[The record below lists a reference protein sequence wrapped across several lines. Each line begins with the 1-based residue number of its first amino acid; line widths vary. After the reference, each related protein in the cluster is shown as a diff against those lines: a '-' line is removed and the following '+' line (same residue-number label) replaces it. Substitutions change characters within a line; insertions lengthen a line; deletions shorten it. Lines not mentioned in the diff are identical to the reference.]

1 MLDKLKNITFE
12 KWVSAFFLICVI
24 AAILHGFALFK
35 AWATDERTLPIT
47 SLILTG
53 THDDISTD
61 SINKIL
67 LKQESKLNFFA
78 LDINRIQLELEKLP
92 WVYSVSIRK
101 EWPDTI
107 KIHLVE
113 QSIVATWNN
122 KALLNR
128 FGDVI
133 EVRPDSVEK
142 EFVSLRGGEGNEHL
156 TLDLYNKL
164 LQLIKVS
171 KFKIAELSSNGRNA
185 TEIILKNGIVLKL
198 GKEQKLDRIQRF
210 LAVFPLIERGY
221 DIGTISYVDLR
232 YDTGVSI
239 GWKKTD
245 ETKLNKT
252 KI

>member
-1 MLDKLKNITFE
+1 MKLFLVLKKINFK
-12 KWVSAFFLICVI
+12 KWGSIVFLVCVI
-24 AAILHGFALFK
+24 AGLSHAFTQFK
-35 AWATDERTLPIT
+35 TWATNDKTLPIT
-47 SLILTG
+47 SLVLTG
-53 THDDISTD
+53 AHDDISTAN
-61 SINKIL
+61 INEVL
-67 LKQESKLNFFA
+67 LRQKSKLNFFT
-78 LDINRIQLELEKLP
+78 LDINAIQLELEDLP

-107 KIHLVE
+107 KIHIVE
-113 QSIVATWNN
+113 QSIVAIWNN

-128 FGDVI
+128 FGEVIDVSP
-133 EVRPDSVEK
+133 EGMKKD
-142 EFVSLRGGEGNEHL
+142 FVSLSGKDDYAHL

-171 KFKIAELSSNGRNA
+171 KFSIAELSNDGRNA
-185 TEIILKNGIVLKL
+185 TEILLKNGILLKL

-221 DIGTISYVDLR
+221 NIETISYVDLR

-239 GWKKTD
+239 GWKK
-245 ETKLNKT
+245 LNKT